1 MSPLYGLILQR
12 KSELQ
17 TETVQAVDA
26 AQAWRLGRE
35 RIPTASVVLC
45 VGMVGVMA
53 LQLSYPNAV
62 RRKAFVN
69 AWDGAAAR
77 VARVA

>member
-1 MSPLYGLILQR
+1 MPLRPG
-12 KSELQ
+12 
-17 TETVQAVDA
+17 
-26 AQAWRLGRE
+26 AWGVSV
-35 RIPTASVVLC
+35 IPTASVALF
-45 VGMVGVMA
+45 VGIALEMVGVMA
-53 LQLSYPNAV
+53 LQLSHSNAA